1 MIVRRTIDKDE
12 LKELPKTVF
21 PAKQNGLI
29 SPKKVGASRRK
40 VHLQIKD
47 LHLQAED
54 LHLQARDLYLQPGDA
69 TFFRERLRI
78 KLSALSLFKK
88 TNAEASI

>member
-1 MIVRRTIDKDE
+1 MYQTPENSLSCK
-12 LKELPKTVF
+12 
-21 PAKQNGLI
+21 AKRPYL
-29 SPKKVGASRRK
+29 PKKVGASRRK